1 MQTLL
6 TWVYWRR
13 AEAERPALLTEA
25 EAAQTS
31 VQRKGEIQHMTGKIG
46 PTFVDLAMEKG

>member
-13 AEAERPALLTEA
+13 AEAERPALLAQA

-31 VQRKGEIQHMTGKIG
+31 VQRKGEIQHLTGKIG